1 VRYRQLGTD
10 GPLVSEFGE
19 PGHRAGIVTGQ
30 VVDSHLHLIDPD
42 RLDYPWIGTGD
53 ELDTSWD
60 AQRFAAEA
68 LRVTA
73 AIGVEAGVAPGHAG
87 GEVSWVRS
95 QAAAHPWIRG
105 MVAQLPVEQPGALAA
120 GLSQF
125 RGDDLI
131 AGVRRNLQDEPAGCL
146 SDASLRDGIRRLGQA
161 GLPFD
166 ACVRSWQ
173 LTELAELAAA
183 CPDTMIVLDH
193 LGKPRC
199 GTDLAPWRAAIAA
212 VAARP
217 NVRCKLSG
225 LTTEAAAAACRG
237 DLIAALHVAIDS
249 FGVSRCLYGGDWPVC
264 TLATSPDAWLDV
276 VLAALDQAHAT
287 EAERAEVLTRTA
299 MRTYRLR
306 PIPAATPSEGV
317 SR

>member
-1 VRYRQLGTD
+1 M
-10 GPLVSEFGE
+10 
-19 PGHRAGIVTGQ
+19 TGQ

-42 RLDYPWIGTGD
+42 RFGYPWIGAGD
-53 ELDTSWD
+53 ELDASWD

-68 LRVTA
+68 LQVTA
-73 AIGVEAGVAPGHAG
+73 AIAVEAGVESGQAG
-87 GEVSWVRS
+87 REVSWVRS

-105 MVAQLPVEQPGALAA
+105 LIAQLPVEQPGALAV
-120 GLSQF
+120 GLGQL

-131 AGVRRNLQDEPAGCL
+131 AGVRRNLQDEPPGYL
-146 SDASLRDGIRRLGQA
+146 HDQDLRDGIRRLGQA

-166 ACVRSWQ
+166 ACVRSRQ
-173 LTELAELAAA
+173 LTELSELAAA
-183 CPDTMIVLDH
+183 CPDTVIVLDH

-212 VAARP
+212 LAARP

-225 LTTEAAAAACRG
+225 LATEAAPTASLG
-237 DLIAALHVAIDS
+237 DLIAALDVALDS
-249 FGVSRCLYGGDWPVC
+249 FGAGRCLYGGDWPVC
-264 TLATSPDAWLDV
+264 TLATSPDVWLDM

-287 EAERAEVLTRTA
+287 EAERVEVLTRTA
-299 MRTYRLR
+299 MRTYRLP
-306 PIPAATPSEGV
+306 PIPATTLSDGA

>member
-1 VRYRQLGTD
+1 M
-10 GPLVSEFGE
+10 
-19 PGHRAGIVTGQ
+19 TGQ
-30 VVDSHLHLIDPD
+30 VIDTHLHLIDPD
-42 RLDYPWIGTGD
+42 RLGYPWIRAGD

-68 LRVTA
+68 LLVTA
-73 AIGVEAGVAPGHAG
+73 AIVVEAGVETGQTG
-87 GEVSWVRS
+87 REVSWVRS

-105 MVAQLPVEQPGALAA
+105 MVAQLAVEHPGALAA
-120 GLSQF
+120 GLGQL

-131 AGVRRNLQDEPAGCL
+131 AGVRRNLQDEPPGYL
-146 SDASLRDGIRRLGQA
+146 RDPGLRDGIRRLGQA

-199 GTDLAPWRAAIAA
+199 GTNLARWRAAIATL
-212 VAARP
+212 AARP

-225 LTTEAAAAACRG
+225 LSTEAAATACRT
-237 DLIAALHVAIDS
+237 DLIAALDIALNS
-249 FGVSRCLYGGDWPVC
+249 FGAGRCLYGSDWPIC
-264 TLATSPDAWLDV
+264 TLATSPDAWLGV
-276 VLAALDQAHAT
+276 VRAALDRAHAT
-287 EAERAEVLTRTA
+287 ETERAEVLTRTA

-306 PIPAATPSEGV
+306 PVPCEGSLPGTTV
-317 SR
+317 RVHPGKRRP

>member
-1 VRYRQLGTD
+1 M
-10 GPLVSEFGE
+10 
-19 PGHRAGIVTGQ
+19 TGQ

-42 RLDYPWIGTGD
+42 CLDYPWIGAGD

-73 AIGVEAGVAPGHAG
+73 AIVVEAGVESAHADR
-87 GEVSWVRS
+87 EVSWVRS

-105 MVAQLPVEQPGALAA
+105 MVAQLPVEQPRALAA

-131 AGVRRNLQDEPAGCL
+131 AGVRRNLQDESPGFL
-146 SDASLRDGIRRLGQA
+146 GDRDLRDGIRRLGQA

-173 LTELAELAAA
+173 LTELTELAAA
-183 CPDTMIVLDH
+183 CPDTMIVLNH

-199 GTDLAPWRAAIAA
+199 GTNLAPWRAAIAA
-212 VAARP
+212 LAARP
-217 NVRCKLSG
+217 NLRCKLSG
-225 LTTEAAAAACRG
+225 LTTAAAATARRG
-237 DLIAALHVAIDS
+237 DLIAAVRVALDS
-249 FGVSRCLYGGDWPVC
+249 FRADRCLYGGDWPVC

-276 VLAALDQAHAT
+276 VLGALDQAHAT
-287 EAERAEVLTRTA
+287 KAERAEVMTGTA
-299 MRTYRLR
+299 LRTYRMRLIR
-306 PIPAATPSEGV
+306 ASAPGEGA

>member
-1 VRYRQLGTD
+1 M
-10 GPLVSEFGE
+10 
-19 PGHRAGIVTGQ
+19 TGQ

-42 RLDYPWIGTGD
+42 RLDYPWIGVGD

-73 AIGVEAGVAPGHAG
+73 AIVVEAGVESAQAG
-87 GEVSWVRS
+87 REVSWVRS

-120 GLSQF
+120 GLSQL

-131 AGVRRNLQDEPAGCL
+131 AGVRRNLQDEPPGYL
-146 SDASLRDGIRRLGQA
+146 GDRDLRDGIRRLGQA

-212 VAARP
+212 LAARP

-225 LTTEAAAAACRG
+225 LTTEAAATARRG
-237 DLIAALHVAIDS
+237 DLIAALHVALDS

-264 TLATSPDAWLDV
+264 TLATSPDAWLEV
-276 VLAALDQAHAT
+276 VLAALDQARAT
-287 EAERAEVLTRTA
+287 EAERAEVLTGTA
-299 MRTYRLR
+299 MRTYRMRLV
-306 PIPAATPSEGV
+306 PASARGEGA

>member
-1 VRYRQLGTD
+1 MTW
-10 GPLVSEFGE
+10 
-19 PGHRAGIVTGQ
+19 Q

-42 RLDYPWIGTGD
+42 GLDYPWIGAGN
-53 ELDTSWD
+53 ELDRLWD

-68 LRVTA
+68 PRVTA
-73 AIGVEAGVAPGHAG
+73 AIVVEAGVESGQAG

-95 QAAAHPWIRG
+95 QAATHPWVRG

-120 GLSQF
+120 GLSQL

-131 AGVRRNLQDEPAGCL
+131 AGVRRSLQDEPPGYL
-146 SDASLRDGIRRLGQA
+146 GNRDLRDGIRRLGQA

-183 CPDTMIVLDH
+183 CPDTIIVLDH

-199 GTDLAPWRAAIAA
+199 GADLAPWRAAIAA
-212 VAARP
+212 LAARP

-225 LTTEAAAAACRG
+225 LTTEAAMAACRG
-237 DLIAALHVAIDS
+237 DLIAALHVALDS
-249 FGVSRCLYGGDWPVC
+249 FGAGRCLYGGDWPVC
-264 TLATSPDAWLDV
+264 TLATSPDAWLDLV
-276 VLAALDQAHAT
+276 MAALYQAHAT
-287 EAERAEVLTRTA
+287 EAERAEVLTGTA
-299 MRTYRLR
+299 MRTYRMRLV
-306 PIPAATPSEGV
+306 PATAPSEGA

>member
-1 VRYRQLGTD
+1 M
-10 GPLVSEFGE
+10 
-19 PGHRAGIVTGQ
+19 TGQ
-30 VVDSHLHLIDPD
+30 VIDSHLHLIDPD
-42 RLDYPWIGTGD
+42 RLDYPWIGAGGS
-53 ELDTSWD
+53 LDQSWD

-68 LRVTA
+68 HRVTA
-73 AIGVEAGVAPGHAG
+73 AIVVEAGVEGHAG
-87 GEVSWVRS
+87 AEVSWVRS

-105 MVAQLPVEQPGALAA
+105 MVAQLPVERPWVLDA
-120 GLSQF
+120 GLGQL

-131 AGVRRNLQDEPAGCL
+131 AGVRRNLQDEPPGFL
-146 SDASLRDGIRRLGQA
+146 SDPDLRAGIRRLGQA

-183 CPDTMIVLDH
+183 CPDTTIVLDH

-199 GTDLAPWRAAIAA
+199 GPDLAPWRVVLAAL
-212 VAARP
+212 AARP

-225 LTTEAAAAACRG
+225 LTTEAATAVCRD
-237 DLIAALHVAIDS
+237 DLISALRVALDL
-249 FGVSRCLYGGDWPVC
+249 FGAGRCLYGGDWPVC
-264 TLATSPDAWLDV
+264 TLATGPDAWLEV
-276 VLAALDQAHAT
+276 VLAALDHAHAT

-299 MRTYRLR
+299 IRTYRLR
-306 PIPAATPSEGV
+306 PVPEMTLSEGA

>member
-1 VRYRQLGTD
+1 M
-10 GPLVSEFGE
+10 
-19 PGHRAGIVTGQ
+19 TGQ

-42 RLDYPWIGTGD
+42 RLGYPWIGSGD
-53 ELDTSWD
+53 ELDASWD

-68 LRVTA
+68 LRATA
-73 AIGVEAGVAPGHAG
+73 AIVVEAGVEGRG
-87 GEVSWVRS
+87 RGEVSWVRS

-131 AGVRRNLQDEPAGCL
+131 AGVRRNLQDEPPGFL
-146 SDASLRDGIRRLGQA
+146 GDPDLQDGIRRLGQA

-173 LTELAELAAA
+173 LTELAELTAA

-199 GTDLAPWRAAIAA
+199 GTDLAPWRSVLAAL
-212 VAARP
+212 AARP

-225 LTTEAAAAACRG
+225 LTTEAAATACRG
-237 DLIAALHVAIDS
+237 DLIAALRVALDL
-249 FGVSRCLYGGDWPVC
+249 FGADRCLYGGDWPVC

-276 VLAALDQAHAT
+276 VLAALDHAHPT

-299 MRTYRLR
+299 IRTYRLR
-306 PIPAATPSEGV
+306 PVPETALSEGA

>member
-1 VRYRQLGTD
+1 M
-10 GPLVSEFGE
+10 
-19 PGHRAGIVTGQ
+19 TGQ

-42 RLDYPWIGTGD
+42 RLDYPWIGVED

-73 AIGVEAGVAPGHAG
+73 AIVVEAGVESAHADR
-87 GEVSWVRS
+87 EVSWVRS

-105 MVAQLPVEQPGALAA
+105 MVAQLPVEQPGVLAA
-120 GLSQF
+120 GLSQL

-131 AGVRRNLQDEPAGCL
+131 AGVRRNLQDEPPGFL
-146 SDASLRDGIRRLGQA
+146 GDRDLRDGIRRLGQA

-173 LTELAELAAA
+173 LTELTELAAA
-183 CPDTMIVLDH
+183 CPDTLIVLNH

-199 GTDLAPWRAAIAA
+199 GTNLAPWRAAIAA
-212 VAARP
+212 LAARP
-217 NVRCKLSG
+217 NLRCKLSG
-225 LTTEAAAAACRG
+225 LTTAAAATARRG
-237 DLIAALHVAIDS
+237 DLIAAVRVALDS
-249 FGVSRCLYGGDWPVC
+249 FRADRCLYGGDWPVC

-287 EAERAEVLTRTA
+287 KAERAEVMTGTA
-299 MRTYRLR
+299 LRTYRMRL
-306 PIPAATPSEGV
+306 IPTSARSEGA

>member
-1 VRYRQLGTD
+1 M
-10 GPLVSEFGE
+10 
-19 PGHRAGIVTGQ
+19 TGQ
-30 VVDSHLHLIDPD
+30 VVDSHVHLIDPD
-42 RLDYPWIGTGD
+42 RLDYPWIGAGD
-53 ELDTSWD
+53 ELDASWD

-73 AIGVEAGVAPGHAG
+73 AIVVEAGVEGHG
-87 GEVSWVRS
+87 RGEVAWVRS

-105 MVAQLPVEQPGALAA
+105 MVAQLPVEHPWVLDAALDQ
-120 GLSQF
+120 L

-131 AGVRRNLQDEPAGCL
+131 AGVRRNLQDEPPGSL
-146 SDASLRDGIRRLGQA
+146 GGPDLRDGIRRLGQA

-173 LTELAELAAA
+173 LTELAEQAAA

-199 GTDLAPWRAAIAA
+199 GTDLASWRAVMAA
-212 VAARP
+212 LAGRP

-225 LTTEAAAAACRG
+225 LTTEATAARRG
-237 DLIAALHVAIDS
+237 DLIAALRVALDL
-249 FGVSRCLYGGDWPVC
+249 FGAGRCLYGGDWPVC
-264 TLATSPDAWLDV
+264 TLATSPDAWLEV
-276 VLAALDQAHAT
+276 VLAALDHAHAT
-287 EAERAEVLTRTA
+287 DAERAEVLTRTA
-299 MRTYRLR
+299 IRTYRLR
-306 PIPAATPSEGV
+306 PVPETALSEGA

>member
-1 VRYRQLGTD
+1 M
-10 GPLVSEFGE
+10 
-19 PGHRAGIVTGQ
+19 TGQ

-42 RLDYPWIGTGD
+42 RLGYPWIGTRD

-73 AIGVEAGVAPGHAG
+73 AIVVEAGVESGQADR
-87 GEVSWVRS
+87 EVSWVRS

-105 MVAQLPVEQPGALAA
+105 MVVQLPVEQPGALAG
-120 GLSQF
+120 GLSQL

-131 AGVRRNLQDEPAGCL
+131 AGVRRNLQDEPPGYL
-146 SDASLRDGIRRLGQA
+146 GDRDLRDGIRRLGQA

-173 LTELAELAAA
+173 LTELTELAAA
-183 CPDTMIVLDH
+183 CPDTMILLDH

-212 VAARP
+212 LAARP

-225 LTTEAAAAACRG
+225 LTTAAAATARRG
-237 DLIAALHVAIDS
+237 DLIAALRVALDS
-249 FGVSRCLYGGDWPVC
+249 FRADRCLYGGDWPVC

-287 EAERAEVLTRTA
+287 EAERAAVMTGTA
-299 MRTYRLR
+299 MRTYPMRLM
-306 PIPAATPSEGV
+306 PATARSEGAN
-317 SR
+317 R

>member
-1 VRYRQLGTD
+1 M
-10 GPLVSEFGE
+10 
-19 PGHRAGIVTGQ
+19 TGQ
-30 VVDSHLHLIDPD
+30 VVDSHVHLIDPG
-42 RLDYPWIGTGD
+42 RLDYPWIGVGD

-73 AIGVEAGVAPGHAG
+73 AIVVEAGVASGQAG
-87 GEVSWVRS
+87 AEVSWVRS
-95 QAAAHPWIRG
+95 QAAAHPWIHG
-105 MVAQLPVEQPGALAA
+105 MVASLPVEQARALAA
-120 GLSQF
+120 GLSQV

-131 AGVRRNLQDEPAGCL
+131 AGVRRSLQDEPPGYLA
-146 SDASLRDGIRRLGQA
+146 DRDLRDGIRRLGKA

-199 GTDLAPWRAAIAA
+199 GTDLAPWREAIAA
-212 VAARP
+212 LAARP

-225 LTTEAAAAACRG
+225 LTTEAAAPGRG
-237 DLIAALHVAIDS
+237 DLIAALHVALES
-249 FGVSRCLYGGDWPVC
+249 FGAGRCLYGSDWPLC
-264 TLATSPDAWLDV
+264 TLATSPDAWLDL

-287 EAERAEVLTRTA
+287 EAERAEVLTGTA
-299 MRTYRLR
+299 MRTYRMR
-306 PIPAATPSEGV
+306 MVPATALSEGA
-317 SR
+317 RR